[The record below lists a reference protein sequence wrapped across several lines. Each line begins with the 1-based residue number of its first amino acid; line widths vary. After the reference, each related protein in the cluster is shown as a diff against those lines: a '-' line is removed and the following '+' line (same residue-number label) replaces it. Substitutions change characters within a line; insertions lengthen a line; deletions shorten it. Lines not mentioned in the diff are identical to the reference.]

1 MYCIAVKSC
10 LAILEPISCVEPDS
24 GTGGTGGGALDGESP
39 HRNQGIQVISRAAD
53 ILRLLGRET
62 DGLSLG
68 QIAKRVALP
77 RSTVQRV
84 VAALAVEGF
93 ISTEKGSGGIR
104 LGPEILSLAQATA
117 SDMKDRLRP
126 VMKRISEETGETVDL
141 AVLDG
146 DKMLFI
152 DQIVGR
158 QRLRA
163 VSRIGE
169 TFPLTTTANGKA
181 ALACLQREHA
191 ERLIV
196 AEVGERDSNSR
207 APDEILDE
215 IEQIKDG
222 ALAKD
227 ENEHSDGI
235 CALGFAIKDS
245 NGDIFALSTPVP
257 STRYERLKGSLAEV
271 LGRCL
276 EDIES
281 KPLPSRL

>member
-1 MYCIAVKSC
+1 MVHMYCIVVKCC
-10 LAILEPISCVEPDS
+10 LAAAAPIGCREPKP
-24 GTGGTGGGALDGESP
+24 GTGSAGGGALDGESS
-39 HRNQGIQVISRAAD
+39 HRNQGIQVISRAAG
-53 ILRLLGRET
+53 ILRLLARET

-68 QIAKRVALP
+68 QIAKSVALP

-93 ISTEKGSGGIR
+93 ISIEKGHGGIR

-146 DKMLFI
+146 NRMLFV
-152 DQIVGR
+152 DQIVGS

-181 ALACLQREHA
+181 ALACLPREHA

-196 AEVGERDSNSR
+196 AEIEGRGSN
-207 APDEILDE
+207 AMTAGEILDE
-215 IEQIKDG
+215 IERIKDG
-222 ALAKD
+222 ALARD

-257 STRYERLKGSLAEV
+257 STRYQCLKDSLAEV

-276 EDIES
+276 DN
-281 KPLPSRL
+281 LR

>member
-1 MYCIAVKSC
+1 MVHMYRIAVKCC
-10 LAILEPISCVEPDS
+10 LAVIAPIGCAEVDS
-24 GTGGTGGGALDGESP
+24 ATGNAGGGALDREAS
-39 HRNQGIQVISRAAD
+39 HRIQGVQVISRAAD

-68 QIAKRVALP
+68 QIAKSVALP

-93 ISTEKGSGGIR
+93 ISTEKGYGGIR

-126 VMKRISEETGETVDL
+126 AMKRISDETGETVDL

-146 DKMLFI
+146 NKMLFI
-152 DQIVGR
+152 DQIVGS

-181 ALACLQREHA
+181 ALACLQRDHA

-196 AEVGERDSNSR
+196 AEVGERDSNAR
-207 APDEILDE
+207 TPDEILDE
-215 IEQIKDG
+215 IEQIKNG

-257 STRYERLKGSLAEV
+257 STRYERLKDSLAKV

-276 EDIES
+276 EDIG
-281 KPLPSRL
+281 R

>member
-1 MYCIAVKSC
+1 M
-10 LAILEPISCVEPDS
+10 
-24 GTGGTGGGALDGESP
+24 DGEAQ
-39 HRNQGIQVISRAAD
+39 HKIQGIQVISRAAD

-68 QIAKRVALP
+68 QIAKSVALP

-93 ISTEKGSGGIR
+93 ISTEKGYGGIR

-126 VMKRISEETGETVDL
+126 VMKRISDETGETVDL
-141 AVLDG
+141 AILDG
-146 DKMLFI
+146 NKMLFI
-152 DQIVGR
+152 DQIVGS

-196 AEVGERDSNSR
+196 AEIEEQGSNSR
-207 APDEILDE
+207 TPGEILEE

-235 CALGFAIKDS
+235 CALGFAIVDS
-245 NGDIFALSTPVP
+245 NGDIYALSTPVP
-257 STRYERLKGSLAEV
+257 STRYERSKGSLTEV
-271 LGRCL
+271 LGRCS
-276 EDIES
+276 ENVG
-281 KPLPSRL
+281 R

>member
-1 MYCIAVKSC
+1 MLPCRRCPVR
-10 LAILEPISCVEPDS
+10 LH
-24 GTGGTGGGALDGESP
+24 GTKTKDRQYGGGALDGEST

-68 QIAKRVALP
+68 QIAKSVALP

-93 ISTEKGSGGIR
+93 ISTEKGYGGIR

-126 VMKRISEETGETVDL
+126 FMKNISDETGETVDL
-141 AVLDG
+141 AVLEG

-152 DQIVGR
+152 DQIVGS

-191 ERLIV
+191 EKLIV
-196 AEVGERDSNSR
+196 AEIEGQGSNSR
-207 APDEILDE
+207 TLDEILDE
-215 IEQIKDG
+215 IEQIKNG

-235 CALGFAIKDS
+235 CALGFAIKDA

-257 STRYERLKGSLAEV
+257 STRYEQIKGSMSDV
-271 LGRCL
+271 LDRCL
-276 EDIES
+276 
-281 KPLPSRL
+281 KNMR